1 MVSFLF
7 LEFILLKNRYC
18 LIQNRNLNWEN
29 HEKIQLYYYTCH
41 IQLNSISN
49 NLPIIY
55 WYWYF
60 KTGWTNFT
68 SNQLDDKSF
77 PVIKQVRQGSAASRR
92 IEFVIPLENN
102 NIQKKLVG
110 ELLGKYITGYQD
122 KFIITKDPGTLAF

>member
-1 MVSFLF
+1 MKKLLSLII
-7 LEFILLKNRYC
+7 ILLF
-18 LIQNRNLNWEN
+18 
-29 HEKIQLYYYTCH
+29 
-41 IQLNSISN
+41 ISPLVAAQTVN
-49 NLPIIY
+49 FI
-55 WYWYF
+55 
-60 KTGWTNFT
+60 TNFT